1 MQIPNLGMKVI
12 PSLHDLAM
20 QSQSDSKLNKK
31 IGVSSENAY
40 TKEDAI
46 IYQYNRQFDVNCTF
60 DELVSGKAKISGLG
74 LPNSEDNPDFLE
86 AIKVF
91 RQGLEKNGLSDEIN
105 WNSVKYDFS
114 STDVAMDTAD
124 LVSNKADY
132 IASRYAVL
140 QDRINTSYSGKELQE
155 QMDKLDNLFA
165 DAKGLL
171 ADSYAN
177 TIGGF
182 MDANGVEGEKENLRS
197 SILIGIDSRVKE
209 YADYIQNNRNYV
221 EINSKSDKWL
231 LQDDGYMAAQ
241 LRGKVGNSTAVER
254 VSEEPKSAVY
264 SLHDLEIA
272 GMYVQETSEQYDSLE
287 HAGVIRNEE
296 SIGLDLAV
304 QSMKT
309 DYLTKN
315 SGIGNKMA
323 SLINRTFDGYMEN
336 YLKKIDDQLEKQ
348 ADNSMISNGQQL
360 YAPLDPSAV
369 YDVFQYTMNQYQKSG
384 DMLYSLVDGSQYGK
398 KQYEK
403 KVDSNTFGSM
413 VRYQSNIL
421 RKYTWE
427 NFSQSNQDNPY
438 ALNMSDLQKYT
449 VIINNFKQS
458 VDSGKI
464 QSADLMFS
472 RNGDIS
478 SNRLSYSNISQYTQN
493 SKLETYA

>member
-1 MQIPNLGMKVI
+1 MQISSLGMKVI
-12 PSLHDLAM
+12 SSLHDLAM
-20 QSQSDSKLNKK
+20 QSQPDSKLNKK
-31 IGVSSENAY
+31 IGVSSEFAY

-46 IYQYNRQFDVNCTF
+46 IYQYNRQFDVNSTF
-60 DELVSGKAKISGLG
+60 DELASGKAKIGGLG

-91 RQGLEKNGLSDEIN
+91 CQGLEENGLSDEIN

-124 LVSNKADY
+124 QISNKADY

-140 QDRINTSYSGKELQE
+140 QDRINTNYSGKELQE
-155 QMDKLDNLFA
+155 QMDKLDTLFA

-182 MDANGVEGEKENLRS
+182 MDENGVGGETENLRN

-209 YADYIQNNRNYV
+209 YSDYIQNNGNYV
-221 EINSKSDKWL
+221 EINSESDKWL

-241 LRGKVGNSTAVER
+241 LREKVGNSSVTENA
-254 VSEEPKSAVY
+254 SEEPKSAIY

-272 GMYVQETSEQYDSLE
+272 GMYVQETSEQYESLE

-323 SLINRTFDGYMEN
+323 SLINRTFDGYMGN

-348 ADNSMISNGQQL
+348 ADDSMTSNGRQL
-360 YAPLDPSAV
+360 YSSLDHSAV

-384 DMLYSLVDGSQYGK
+384 DMLQSLSEGAQYGK
-398 KQYEK
+398 EQYEK
-403 KVDSNTFGSM
+403 KVGSDTFGSM
-413 VRYQSNIL
+413 ERYQSNIL
-421 RKYTWE
+421 RKYTWD
-427 NFSQSNQDNPY
+427 NFSQGNQDNPY

-449 VIINNFKQS
+449 IIINNFKQS
-458 VDSGKI
+458 VDSGNI
-464 QSADLMFS
+464 QSTDLMFS

-478 SNRLSYSNISQYTQN
+478 SNRLSYSNINQYTQN
-493 SKLETYA
+493 SKLEAYA